1 MGYDV
6 YIDESSWF
14 LPEMY
19 YDDALKV
26 MKDLNSRDELKRG
39 GGSTGERWFYWMP
52 ADYDETVESVEEILD
67 LLGFELAVEKGI
79 GISII
84 GFNNKHGDE
93 CTFLQSIAPY
103 SSGHIVWIGE
113 DGDRWKEDYNGMLMK
128 RYVPSDEWV
137 RVYR

>member
-26 MKDLNSRDELKRG
+26 MKGLNSRDELKRG

-67 LLGFELAVEKGI
+67 LLGFELAVE
-79 GISII
+79 
-84 GFNNKHGDE
+84 
-93 CTFLQSIAPY
+93 
-103 SSGHIVWIGE
+103 
-113 DGDRWKEDYNGMLMK
+113 
-128 RYVPSDEWV
+128 
-137 RVYR
+137 